1 MRLSRAAITLACG
14 LGLALGG
21 CGGSSE
27 SSSPVAGTTSRP
39 TTTTA
44 TGAPTSTSPSRTASP
59 AAPTHTTVSTSAAGA
74 TTSRPAAAAPS
85 APDGLRP
92 GGSYSAYDNCTGACG
107 GSVPASL
114 LRPLHLPGR
123 GCTPS
128 GAHTIGGM
136 SVLGQGPVGPAQAA
150 RQPFTA
156 FINSRWNGAR
166 VTWLASSAYTGP
178 ILIRGRELAGA
189 HAVGFGLGNVPY
201 DQLQLKDSAG
211 PSSGG
216 TRRWP
221 AFSRVRGPGC
231 YAYQIDGTSFSDVI
245 VFRAG

>member
-114 LRPLHLPGR
+114 LRPLHLPGG

-178 ILIRGRELAGA
+178 ILIRGRELAVA
-189 HAVGFGLGNVPY
+189 LMPSALGSATCPTTSSSSRTPPVPRAAAPASGRRSRACAARAATRTRSTARA
-201 DQLQLKDSAG
+201 SA
-211 PSSGG
+211 
-216 TRRWP
+216 T
-221 AFSRVRGPGC
+221 
-231 YAYQIDGTSFSDVI
+231 
-245 VFRAG
+245 